1 MVLSCMN
8 AMTKQMEKTK
18 TKEKKRRKQL
28 GLDNRI

>member
-1 MVLSCMN
+1 MN

-18 TKEKKRRKQL
+18 TKIKKI